1 MLIGWYSRCCCTT
14 PSLIG
19 PWTPWRPSTC
29 STTSSR
35 SSTQH
40 WAPLWGEITWST
52 SVSAGES
59 YGGGRGWTYTCV
71 IGKSCKRCVCV
82 WQRQSELQQGG
93 RAGAA
98 AAPGEAEGGGG
109 GHGAQ
114 CGGAGQPAHPTSHGP
129 QEPQQTLPRVA
140 GLGLDLRVCLC
151 RIKSRFLPDSWG
163 RCCADAMEETDT
175 FSDRLFKIKTVHFI
189 SFAPDGTN
197 FAL

>member
-1 MLIGWYSRCCCTT
+1 MFQVLLYD
-14 PSLIG
+14 PLFD
-19 PWTPWRPSTC
+19 WTMNPLKAFYLQHDEQQELNATL
-29 STTSSR
+29 
-35 SSTQH
+35 SSTM
-40 WAPLWGEITWST
+40 
-52 SVSAGES
+52 
-59 YGGGRGWTYTCV
+59 GGDNMVNQRQCRWVVRGREGLNVHLCV
-71 IGKSCKRCVCV
+71 GKSCKRCVCV